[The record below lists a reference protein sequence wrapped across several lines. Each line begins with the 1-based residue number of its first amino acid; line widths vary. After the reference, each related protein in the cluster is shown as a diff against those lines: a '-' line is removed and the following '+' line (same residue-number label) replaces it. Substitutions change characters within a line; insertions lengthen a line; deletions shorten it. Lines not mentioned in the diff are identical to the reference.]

1 MIRNLDTALI
11 RTFVTVAD
19 KASMTAAANAL
30 HLTQGAVSQQIK
42 RLEEALGC
50 SLFERDRRGLRLT
63 RPGERLF
70 GKGKRLL
77 GLNDEIWAEM
87 AGTEVAG
94 QVRLG
99 VPYDLVGTLLAP
111 VLKAYAETYP
121 QVEISLLCAASPD
134 LAAALA
140 AGTIDLAVIEE
151 RVGPSAGE
159 CLAIDRLVW
168 VGAKGGV
175 ARAKRPLPVSIV
187 ADTCAFRPVVLSAL
201 NEHGLEWRTVERQH
215 RRHDRDGALR
225 PCRHRLAGLHR
236 ARRPRHPA
244 FRCRAAAAAEFF
256 HQSAFAEVWRGACR
270 AGVRAVYPGWA
281 GTAGCGGLTE
291 LGFALPRRSGE
302 RCRAKLDGVG
312 VALYSVRE
320 DSCALVV
327 PPLRRCFAAPPL
339 PPPEGEERCQ
349 ACPCHFQFLRRSS
362 SASDGFCVA
371 NDPTLT
377 SPPRS

>member
-1 MIRNLDTALI
+1 MNRNLDMALI

-30 HLTQGAVSQQIK
+30 HLTQGAVSQQVK

-70 GKGKRLL
+70 GKAKRLL

-111 VLKAYAETYP
+111 VLKAYAEAYP
-121 QVEISLLCAASPD
+121 RVEISLLCAASPD

-151 RVGPSAGE
+151 PVGPSAGE

-201 NEHGLEWRTVERQH
+201 NEHGLEWRTVFENGNIDATTATVRS
-215 RRHDRDGALR
+215 D
-225 PCRHRLAGLHR
+225 LAVTTWLASAVPADLDILPFDSGL
-236 ARRPRHPA
+236 
-244 FRCRAAAAAEFF
+244 
-256 HQSAFAEVWRGACR
+256 
-270 AGVRAVYPGWA
+270 
-281 GTAGCGGLTE
+281 
-291 LGFALPRRSGE
+291 
-302 RCRAKLDGVG
+302 
-312 VALYSVRE
+312 
-320 DSCALVV
+320 
-327 PPLRRCFAAPPL
+327 PPL
-339 PPPEGEERCQ
+339 PNFSINLHLPRFGAAPAAQEFARFIRDG
-349 ACPCHFQFLRRSS
+349 LGRR
-362 SASDGFCVA
+362 AMA
-371 NDPTLT
+371 A
-377 SPPRS
+377 

>member
-30 HLTQGAVSQQIK
+30 HLTQGAVSQQVK

-70 GKGKRLL
+70 GKAKRLL

-140 AGTIDLAVIEE
+140 AGAIDLAVIEE

-187 ADTCAFRPVVLSAL
+187 ADTCAFRPAVLSAL
-201 NEHGLEWRTVERQH
+201 NEHGLEWRTVFENGNIDATTATVRS
-215 RRHDRDGALR
+215 DLAVTAWLASTVPADLDILAFD
-225 PCRHRLAGLHR
+225 AGL
-236 ARRPRHPA
+236 
-244 FRCRAAAAAEFF
+244 
-256 HQSAFAEVWRGACR
+256 
-270 AGVRAVYPGWA
+270 
-281 GTAGCGGLTE
+281 
-291 LGFALPRRSGE
+291 
-302 RCRAKLDGVG
+302 
-312 VALYSVRE
+312 
-320 DSCALVV
+320 
-327 PPLRRCFAAPPL
+327 PPL
-339 PPPEGEERCQ
+339 PNFSINLHLPRFGAAPAAQEFARYIRDGLARRAQ
-349 ACPCHFQFLRRSS
+349 A
-362 SASDGFCVA
+362 A
-371 NDPTLT
+371 
-377 SPPRS
+377 